1 MATINSYA
9 VPPAELPAVLDGT
22 LLPINNTNANPSS
35 AWTAGGVIS
44 TPDDLATYVKALVG
58 GGLLDKKIQKLRLD
72 SIQPTVPGQTNC
84 VGYGLGI
91 AQFAPNILGHD
102 GQVPGYSTFMAYNS
116 KTHDTI
122 IVGSNLSATPVTGE
136 AAAVT
141 VAKLIIGTLYGS
153 SVAGDP
159 AAARSTTTSA
169 AG

>member
-1 MATINSYA
+1 
-9 VPPAELPAVLDGT
+9 
-22 LLPINNTNANPSS
+22 
-35 AWTAGGVIS
+35 
-44 TPDDLATYVKALVG
+44 
-58 GGLLDKKIQKLRLD
+58 
-72 SIQPTVPGQTNC
+72 
-84 VGYGLGI
+84 
-91 AQFAPNILGHD
+91 
-102 GQVPGYSTFMAYNS
+102 MAYNS

-122 IVGSNLSATPVTGE
+122 IVGSNLSAPPVTEE